1 MESVDK
7 SVILTTEEQKW
18 KAEILWVLNV
28 VDKNH
33 SFESCKEDNMLYSK
47 MFDDSEIVKN
57 YEMSATKVMHLM
69 NHGIAVY
76 AINSDIDG
84 RPFTLHFNESTNQ
97 QVKKQY
103 DDYVTFYSTI
113 KKGIITA
120 YCGTLFV
127 GHCSSLDLLDHFYK
141 FFVENAKC
149 KATSELMTGWF
160 KR

>member
-47 MFDDSEIVKN
+47 MFHDSEIVKN

-69 NHGIAVY
+69 NHGITVY
-76 AINSDIDG
+76 AKKTLIVTLMEG
-84 RPFTLHFNESTNQ
+84 HLLFTSMSRETN
-97 QVKKQY
+97 K
-103 DDYVTFYSTI
+103 
-113 KKGIITA
+113 
-120 YCGTLFV
+120 
-127 GHCSSLDLLDHFYK
+127 
-141 FFVENAKC
+141 
-149 KATSELMTGWF
+149 
-160 KR
+160 

>member
-57 YEMSATKVMHLM
+57 YEMSATKVMQLM
-69 NHGIAVY
+69 NHGITVY
-76 AINSDIDG
+76 AISSDIDG

-97 QVKKQY
+97 QVKNMM
-103 DDYVTFYSTI
+103 TM
-113 KKGIITA
+113 
-120 YCGTLFV
+120 L
-127 GHCSSLDLLDHFYK
+127 HFTQRSRQ
-141 FFVENAKC
+141 V
-149 KATSELMTGWF
+149 S
-160 KR
+160 